1 MMDGAV
7 DAAMLMEPF
16 IALAD
21 KTECQ
26 LIVEAHY
33 AGSEMMSP
41 DMDAET
47 VAAVDRAIR
56 AAVKRINAD
65 KKKYLHHIISDLPP
79 EVGILEPQDFRL
91 SRLRYAEPRPYP
103 LGDFE
108 RTRDWMISWGLAPEE
123 ASFDLL
129 VDSRIGS
136 AG

>member
-1 MMDGAV
+1 MMDGVV

-26 LIVEAHY
+26 LIVESHY
-33 AGSEMMSP
+33 AGSEMMLP
-41 DMDAET
+41 DMDADT
-47 VAAVDRAIR
+47 VAALDRAIR
-56 AAVKRINAD
+56 EAVKRINAD
-65 KKKYLHHIISDLPP
+65 KKKYLHHIIADLPP
-79 EVGILEPQDFRL
+79 DVGTLEPQDFRL
-91 SRLRYAEPRPYP
+91 ARLRYTEPRPYP
-103 LGDFE
+103 PEDFQ

-136 AG
+136 TS